1 MRGKANVSGN
11 CYTAFS
17 NHYWWDD
24 DTGRF
29 YAWLI
34 NFSTEGIST
43 SHISMQISV
52 MNTQQTFYSP
62 RYWCAEWALT
72 DSQAP
77 EDDSQWNLIGE
88 YTVPDVSVWGV
99 GLQGLV
105 LFALYCL
112 GMVGALVV
120 AWILKHTT
128 GKGENRTLMLE
139 LPSYHL
145 PRIDALAHGLWQRAC
160 IYLQKVGTIILALT
174 VFLWVLTTFPGAPAG
189 ATDPAINYSFAG
201 MLGRALEPLFAP
213 IGFNWQM
220 CISLVPA
227 MGAREV
233 AVSVLGTLYA
243 TASDAEDALVP
254 ILQHSWT
261 IPMGLSFLAFFV
273 FSPSCFATLAAIK
286 REMGTWKA
294 PAVLWVAYTLLAY
307 AFSFV
312 VYRTA
317 LWVCG

>member
-1 MRGKANVSGN
+1 MIA
-11 CYTAFS
+11 AF
-17 NHYWWDD
+17 
-24 DTGRF
+24 
-29 YAWLI
+29 
-34 NFSTEGIST
+34 
-43 SHISMQISV
+43 
-52 MNTQQTFYSP
+52 
-62 RYWCAEWALT
+62 
-72 DSQAP
+72 
-77 EDDSQWNLIGE
+77 
-88 YTVPDVSVWGV
+88 VPDVSVWGV

-233 AVSVLGTLYA
+233 PVSVLGTLYA

>member
-1 MRGKANVSGN
+1 MIA
-11 CYTAFS
+11 AF
-17 NHYWWDD
+17 
-24 DTGRF
+24 
-29 YAWLI
+29 
-34 NFSTEGIST
+34 
-43 SHISMQISV
+43 
-52 MNTQQTFYSP
+52 
-62 RYWCAEWALT
+62 
-72 DSQAP
+72 
-77 EDDSQWNLIGE
+77 
-88 YTVPDVSVWGV
+88 VPDVSVWGV

-120 AWILKHTT
+120 AWDPQAHD
-128 GKGENRTLMLE
+128 GQGREPHADARAAE
-139 LPSYHL
+139 LPPAAHRRARARPLAARLHL
-145 PRIDALAHGLWQRAC
+145 SAEGEHDHSGAHGLPLGADDLSGRARRRDRSRDQ
-160 IYLQKVGTIILALT
+160 LQLR
-174 VFLWVLTTFPGAPAG
+174 
-189 ATDPAINYSFAG
+189 G
-201 MLGRALEPLFAP
+201 MLGRALEPLFEP

-286 REMGTWKA
+286 REMGTWEGAGRPVGGLHAPRLRLLLRRLPHGPLGLRLSPERGAVEGQARTIRA
-294 PAVLWVAYTLLAY
+294 PAADAAGARIV
-307 AFSFV
+307 F
-312 VYRTA
+312 RTA
-317 LWVCG
+317 SR

>member
-1 MRGKANVSGN
+1 M
-11 CYTAFS
+11 
-17 NHYWWDD
+17 
-24 DTGRF
+24 
-29 YAWLI
+29 
-34 NFSTEGIST
+34 
-43 SHISMQISV
+43 
-52 MNTQQTFYSP
+52 
-62 RYWCAEWALT
+62 
-72 DSQAP
+72 
-77 EDDSQWNLIGE
+77 
-88 YTVPDVSVWGV
+88 
-99 GLQGLV
+99 
-105 LFALYCL
+105 
-112 GMVGALVV
+112 
-120 AWILKHTT
+120 
-128 GKGENRTLMLE
+128 
-139 LPSYHL
+139 
-145 PRIDALAHGLWQRAC
+145 
-160 IYLQKVGTIILALT
+160 GTIILALT

-201 MLGRALEPLFAP
+201 MLGRAMEPLFAP